1 MLIKLLLIYVASYI
15 GCRLIVRF
23 LKEQKMIDIEDDPKI
38 ACIVIAPLIFIG
50 LIVATLFAYICKWST
65 KNKREDEFV
74 NRYNK
79 KLPEVWHKF
88 NRFLET
94 GKPYILDNA
103 STFDK
108 EYDKYIDE
116 QDLFNGFRPAYDTA
130 KVVKTEAADN
140 GPKDVLTGYHEAM
153 NLASQIARQT
163 QQPIITAT
171 QSPAGSSQ
179 IIFRSAVGDTMARY
193 HEIVDPIINSAQR
206 QIGSP
211 RYRLTPRRTDNIR
224 KINDHINELFISIM
238 KEKCRGC

>member
-1 MLIKLLLIYVASYI
+1 MFIKLLLIYFASYI
-15 GCRLIVRF
+15 GCRLIIRF
-23 LKEQKMIDIEDDPKI
+23 LKEQKMIEDSDDPKD
-38 ACIVIAPLIFIG
+38 ACIAIAPLIFIG
-50 LIVATLFAYICKWST
+50 LIVGALMTYIYTWATK
-65 KNKREDEFV
+65 KKREDEFV

-94 GKPYILDNA
+94 GKPSILDNA

-116 QDLFNGFRPAYDTA
+116 QDLFNDFRPVYDTA
-130 KVVKTEAADN
+130 KVVKTEATDN
-140 GPKDVLTGYHEAM
+140 GPKDILTSYHEAM
-153 NLASQIARQT
+153 DFVSQVARQT

-171 QSPAGSSQ
+171 QSPAGS
-179 IIFRSAVGDTMARY
+179 
-193 HEIVDPIINSAQR
+193 
-206 QIGSP
+206 

>member
-1 MLIKLLLIYVASYI
+1 MFIKMLLVYAASYI

-23 LKEQKMIDIEDDPKI
+23 LKEQKMIDVEDDPKV
-38 ACIVIAPLIFIG
+38 ACIAIAPLMFIG
-50 LIVATLFAYICKWST
+50 LIVSALMAYIYIWVT
-65 KNKREDEFV
+65 KKKREDEFV

-79 KLPEVWHKF
+79 KLPEVWYKL
-88 NRFLET
+88 NRFIET
-94 GKPYILDNA
+94 GKPSILDNA

-116 QDLFNGFRPAYDTA
+116 QDLFNDFRPAYDTA
-130 KVVKTEAADN
+130 KVVKTKATDN

-171 QSPAGSSQ
+171 QSPAGS
-179 IIFRSAVGDTMARY
+179 
-193 HEIVDPIINSAQR
+193 H
-206 QIGSP
+206 
-211 RYRLTPRRTDNIR
+211 YRLTPRRTDNIR

-238 KEKCRGC
+238 KEKCRGH

>member
-1 MLIKLLLIYVASYI
+1 MLIKLLLIYIASYI
-15 GCRLIVRF
+15 GCRLIIRF
-23 LKEQKMIDIEDDPKI
+23 LKEQKMIDVEDDPKI
-38 ACIVIAPLIFIG
+38 ACVLIAPLIFIG
-50 LIVATLFAYICKWST
+50 LIVATLSAYICKWST
-65 KNKREDEFV
+65 KKKREDEFV

-79 KLPEVWHKF
+79 KLPEVWHKL

-94 GKPYILDNA
+94 GKPSILDNA

-116 QDLFNGFRPAYDTA
+116 QDLFNDFRPAYDTA
-130 KVVKTEAADN
+130 KVVKTEATDN

-171 QSPAGSSQ
+171 QRPACS
-179 IIFRSAVGDTMARY
+179 
-193 HEIVDPIINSAQR
+193 H
-206 QIGSP
+206 
-211 RYRLTPRRTDNIR
+211 YRFTPRRTDNIR

-238 KEKCRGC
+238 KEKRRGC

>member
-1 MLIKLLLIYVASYI
+1 MLIKLLLIYIASYI
-15 GCRLIVRF
+15 GCRLIIRF
-23 LKEQKMIDIEDDPKI
+23 LKEQKLLKDRDDPKV
-38 ACIVIAPLIFIG
+38 ACIAIAPLMFIA
-50 LIVATLFAYICKWST
+50 LIVSTLMAYIYIWVT
-65 KNKREDEFV
+65 KKKREDEFV

-79 KLPEVWHKF
+79 KLPEVWHKL

-94 GKPYILDNA
+94 GKPSILDNA

-116 QDLFNGFRPAYDTA
+116 QDLFNDFRPVYDIA
-130 KVVKTEAADN
+130 NVVKTEATDN

-163 QQPIITAT
+163 QQPIITAA
-171 QSPAGSSQ
+171 QRPAGS
-179 IIFRSAVGDTMARY
+179 
-193 HEIVDPIINSAQR
+193 
-206 QIGSP
+206 

-224 KINDHINELFISIM
+224 KINVHINELFISIM

>member
-1 MLIKLLLIYVASYI
+1 MLIKLLLIYIASYI
-15 GCRLIVRF
+15 GCRLIIRF
-23 LKEQKMIDIEDDPKI
+23 LKEQKMIDVEDDPKI
-38 ACIVIAPLIFIG
+38 ACVLIAPLIFIG
-50 LIVATLFAYICKWST
+50 LIVATLSAYICKWST
-65 KNKREDEFV
+65 KKKREDEFV

-79 KLPEVWHKF
+79 KLPEVWHKL

-94 GKPYILDNA
+94 GKPSILDNA

-116 QDLFNGFRPAYDTA
+116 QDLFNDFRPAYDTA
-130 KVVKTEAADN
+130 KVVKTEATDN

-171 QSPAGSSQ
+171 QRPAGS
-179 IIFRSAVGDTMARY
+179 
-193 HEIVDPIINSAQR
+193 H
-206 QIGSP
+206 
-211 RYRLTPRRTDNIR
+211 YRLTPRRTDNIR

-238 KEKCRGC
+238 KEKRRGC

>member
-79 KLPEVWHKF
+79 KLPELWYKL
-88 NRFLET
+88 NRVLET
-94 GKPYILDNA
+94 GKPSILDNA

-116 QDLFNGFRPAYDTA
+116 QYLFNGFRPAYDTA
-130 KVVKTEAADN
+130 KVVKTEVADN
-140 GPKDVLTGYHEAM
+140 GPKDVLTGYHEAI

-238 KEKCRGC
+238 KEKCRGY

>member
-1 MLIKLLLIYVASYI
+1 MFIKLLLVYAASYI

-23 LKEQKMIDIEDDPKI
+23 LKEQKMIDVEDDPKI
-38 ACIVIAPLIFIG
+38 ACVLIAPLMFIG
-50 LIVATLFAYICKWST
+50 LIVTTLSAYICKWST
-65 KNKREDEFV
+65 KKKREDEFV

-79 KLPEVWHKF
+79 KLPEVWHKL

-94 GKPYILDNA
+94 GKPSILDNA

-116 QDLFNGFRPAYDTA
+116 QNLFNDFRPAYDTA
-130 KVVKTEAADN
+130 KVVKTEATDN

-171 QSPAGSSQ
+171 QSPAGS
-179 IIFRSAVGDTMARY
+179 
-193 HEIVDPIINSAQR
+193 H
-206 QIGSP
+206 
-211 RYRLTPRRTDNIR
+211 YRLTPRRTDNIR

-238 KEKCRGC
+238 KEKCRGY

>member
-1 MLIKLLLIYVASYI
+1 MFIKLLLIYIASYI
-15 GCRLIVRF
+15 GSRLIVRF
-23 LKEQKMIDIEDDPKI
+23 LKEQKMIDIEDDPKV
-38 ACIVIAPLIFIG
+38 ACIAIAPLMFIG
-50 LIVATLFAYICKWST
+50 LIVSALMAYIYIWVT
-65 KNKREDEFV
+65 KKKREDEFV

-79 KLPEVWHKF
+79 KLPEVWHKL

-94 GKPYILDNA
+94 GKPSILDNA

-116 QDLFNGFRPAYDTA
+116 QDLFNDFRPAYDTA
-130 KVVKTEAADN
+130 KVVKTEATDN

-153 NLASQIARQT
+153 NLVSQIARQT

-171 QSPAGSSQ
+171 QSPAGS
-179 IIFRSAVGDTMARY
+179 
-193 HEIVDPIINSAQR
+193 
-206 QIGSP
+206 

-238 KEKCRGC
+238 KEKCRGY

>member
-1 MLIKLLLIYVASYI
+1 MFIKLLLIYIASYI
-15 GCRLIVRF
+15 GSRLIVRF

-50 LIVATLFAYICKWST
+50 LIVATLFTYICKWST
-65 KNKREDEFV
+65 KNKREGEFV

-79 KLPEVWHKF
+79 KLPEVWHKL

-94 GKPYILDNA
+94 GKPSILDNA

-116 QDLFNGFRPAYDTA
+116 QDLFNDFRPAYDTA

-140 GPKDVLTGYHEAM
+140 GPKDVLTGYHEAI
-153 NLASQIARQT
+153 NLANQIARQT

>member
-1 MLIKLLLIYVASYI
+1 MLIKLLLIYFASYI
-15 GCRLIVRF
+15 GCRLIIRL
-23 LKEQKMIDIEDDPKI
+23 LKEQKMIEDSDDPKD
-38 ACIVIAPLIFIG
+38 ACIAIAPLIFIG
-50 LIVATLFAYICKWST
+50 LIVGALMTYIYTWATK
-65 KNKREDEFV
+65 KKREGEFV

-94 GKPYILDNA
+94 GKPSILDNA

-116 QDLFNGFRPAYDTA
+116 RDLFNDFRPAYDTA
-130 KVVKTEAADN
+130 KVVKTEATDN

-163 QQPIITAT
+163 QQSIITAV
-171 QSPAGSSQ
+171 QRPAGS
-179 IIFRSAVGDTMARY
+179 
-193 HEIVDPIINSAQR
+193 
-206 QIGSP
+206 
-211 RYRLTPRRTDNIR
+211 RYRLTPGRTDNIR

-238 KEKCRGC
+238 KEKCRGY

>member
-1 MLIKLLLIYVASYI
+1 MFIKLLLVYAASYI

-23 LKEQKMIDIEDDPKI
+23 LKEQKMIDVEDDPKI
-38 ACIVIAPLIFIG
+38 ACVLIAPLMFIG
-50 LIVATLFAYICKWST
+50 LIVTTLSAYICKWST
-65 KNKREDEFV
+65 KKKREDEFV

-79 KLPEVWHKF
+79 KLPEVWHKL

-94 GKPYILDNA
+94 GKPSILDNA

-116 QDLFNGFRPAYDTA
+116 QDLFNDFRPVYDTA
-130 KVVKTEAADN
+130 KVVKTEATDN

-171 QSPAGSSQ
+171 QSPAGS
-179 IIFRSAVGDTMARY
+179 
-193 HEIVDPIINSAQR
+193 H
-206 QIGSP
+206 
-211 RYRLTPRRTDNIR
+211 YRLTPRRTDNIR

>member
-1 MLIKLLLIYVASYI
+1 MFIKLLLVYAASYI

-23 LKEQKMIDIEDDPKI
+23 LKEQKMIDVEDDPKI
-38 ACIVIAPLIFIG
+38 ACVLIAPLMFIG
-50 LIVATLFAYICKWST
+50 LIVATCLLIFVNGLPK
-65 KNKREDEFV
+65 KKREDEFV

-79 KLPEVWHKF
+79 KLPEVWHKL

-94 GKPYILDNA
+94 GKPSILDNA

-116 QDLFNGFRPAYDTA
+116 QDLFNDFRPAYDTA
-130 KVVKTEAADN
+130 KVVKTEATDN

-153 NLASQIARQT
+153 DFVSQVARQT
-163 QQPIITAT
+163 QQPIITAA
-171 QSPAGSSQ
+171 QRPAGS
-179 IIFRSAVGDTMARY
+179 
-193 HEIVDPIINSAQR
+193 
-206 QIGSP
+206 

-238 KEKCRGC
+238 KEKCRGY